1 MDNIFDSINKNLD
14 LFILMFLRVSALII
28 SSPIFGRRAIPNIL
42 KIGFC
47 LFVTYIVFATYNPK
61 TVPEYGGVFEF
72 AVLCIKELLFG
83 LVVGYVTTLF
93 FSLVNTSG
101 AVMDM
106 QMGFGMVNVF
116 DVQSNIS
123 VPVTGNL
130 FSIIM
135 LITFFGVNGH
145 LKLIYLL
152 KSTFSSIPVGTA
164 TLNPTLGLVALDVF
178 ILAFVLAM
186 NVAMPLIAAGLV
198 GEVALGFIV
207 RAVPQMNVF
216 VVGIP
221 LKIILGFMVLLLIIP
236 VFVSFTGVIFD
247 RMFESMDKMIMGLA

>member
-1 MDNIFDSINKNLD
+1 MNDFLGSINQNLD
-14 LFILMFLRVSALII
+14 LFILMFVRVSALII
-28 SSPIFGRRAIPNIL
+28 SSPIFGRKTIPNIL
-42 KIGFC
+42 KIGLC
-47 LFVTYIVFATYNPK
+47 LFITYIVFAAYSPK
-61 TVPEYGGVFEF
+61 TPPQYSGVAEF
-72 AVLCIKELLFG
+72 AMLIIKELLFG

-93 FSLVNTSG
+93 FSLVQTSG

-130 FSIIM
+130 FNIVL

-152 KSTFSSIPVGTA
+152 KSTFTQIPVGTT
-164 TLNPTLGLVALDVF
+164 TLNPALGLAALDVF
-178 ILAFVLAM
+178 ILAFVLAV
-186 NVAMPLIAAGLV
+186 NVAMPLIAAGLL
-198 GEVALGFIV
+198 GEIALGFIV

-221 LKIILGFMVLLLIIP
+221 LKIILGFMVLMLILPI
-236 VFVSFTGVIFD
+236 FVNFTGVIFD

>member
-1 MDNIFDSINKNLD
+1 MGNIFDSINQNLD
-14 LFILMFLRVSALII
+14 LFILMFIRVSALII
-28 SSPIFGRRAIPNIL
+28 SSPIFGRRMVPNIL
-42 KIGFC
+42 KIGLC
-47 LFVTYIVFATYNPK
+47 LFITYIVFSAYNPK
-61 TVPEYGGVFEF
+61 TPPEYGGVAEF
-72 AVLCIKELLFG
+72 AVMCIKELLFG
-83 LVVGYVTTLF
+83 LVIGYVTTLF
-93 FSLVNTSG
+93 FSLVNTAG

-130 FSIIM
+130 FNIIL

-145 LKLIYLL
+145 LKLIHMLT
-152 KSTFSSIPVGTA
+152 STFTQIPVGA
-164 TLNPTLGLVALDVF
+164 VTLNPALGLVALDVF

-186 NVAMPLIAAGLV
+186 NVAMPLIAAGLL
-198 GEVALGFIV
+198 GEIALGFIV

-221 LKIILGFMVLLLIIP
+221 LKIILGFMVLMLIIP
-236 VFVSFTGVIFD
+236 IFVNFTGVIFD
-247 RMFESMDKMIMGLA
+247 NMFESINKMIMGLA

>member
-1 MDNIFDSINKNLD
+1 MDSIFDSINKNLD
-14 LFILMFLRVSALII
+14 LFILMFLRVTALIV

-42 KIGFC
+42 KIGLC
-47 LFVTYIVFATYNPK
+47 LFITYIVFASYSPK
-61 TVPEYGGVFEF
+61 TAPEYGGVFEF

-101 AVMDM
+101 EVMDM

-130 FSIIM
+130 FSIVM

-178 ILAFVLAM
+178 VLAFVLAI

-236 VFVSFTGVIFD
+236 VFVGFTGVIFN

>member
-1 MDNIFDSINKNLD
+1 MDSIFSSINQNLD
-14 LFILMFLRVSALII
+14 LFILMFIRVSALIV
-28 SSPIFGRRAIPNIL
+28 SSPIFGRKTIPNIL
-42 KIGFC
+42 KIGLC
-47 LFVTYIVFATYNPK
+47 LFITYIVFAAYSPK
-61 TVPEYGGVFEF
+61 TAPEYGSVFEF

-101 AVMDM
+101 TVMDM

-130 FSIIM
+130 FSIVM

-152 KSTFSSIPVGTA
+152 KSTFVQIPVGTA